1 MWFNLN
7 CLENPLERGLP
18 TVFGDAAA
26 PEAAGQRAGA
36 TGPCPHRGMLLRV
49 QQGGDVDGQIKPLI

>member
-1 MWFNLN
+1 M
-7 CLENPLERGLP
+7 P

-36 TGPCPHRGMLLRV
+36 TGPCPHRGMLLRA
-49 QQGGDVDGQIKPLI
+49 QQGGDADGQIKSLI